1 MLAEQDEESKQVK
14 VAVENPEPLSV
25 VAEASEK
32 SGADEESSFNTVKTE
47 DIIIEAEEEDV

>member
-32 SGADEESSFNTVKTE
+32 SGADEESSFNTIKTE